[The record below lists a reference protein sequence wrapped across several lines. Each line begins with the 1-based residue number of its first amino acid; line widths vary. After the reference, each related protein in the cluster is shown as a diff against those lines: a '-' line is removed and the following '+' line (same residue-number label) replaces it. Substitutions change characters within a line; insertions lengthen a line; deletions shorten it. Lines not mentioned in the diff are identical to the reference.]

1 VALSVGLATTVI
13 AQEADA
19 DQAKALLKQGVS
31 QFEARNYQQAKAAL
45 LKAAGL
51 KAVTGDQKKTLD
63 DYLVRVDPAIRKQ
76 RSALEA
82 YRAGEK
88 ALKSGDLAEAKKQFS
103 VAASS
108 EFLRDAE
115 IKDAKAEL
123 TAVEYKIKAVNAAK
137 SAAAPAVKTAPPVAA
152 VVTEPAVE
160 PVTTIT
166 EPVVVTPAPVAV
178 TEPVAVAVTPTVTT
192 VATPEPVVVT
202 VAPPTPKPVV
212 AVEPVVVA
220 VTPPAAPKTVTTTP
234 EPVVVAVTPVTTPKP
249 VAVTVAAPAPKPVAV
264 PTKSDPLLTVVD
276 VVDPVAAPATTV
288 TTPAVTPVT
297 TPATTPVSDPVV
309 VEVKPNTN
317 MLANGD
323 ARKKKAAAEHLA
335 AGRRMLDSG
344 NSAGAVSE
352 LQTAVAL
359 DPTSDEAR
367 KLLSLAT
374 NLSSSSAG
382 GGGVLNKL
390 IQRQNVMRGEATM
403 EYEKSMQRSKELM
416 ASADSEADFTDSIEA
431 AKTAGNIVDT
441 SKSLFTAD
449 KYRQMQTAVTKQIE
463 WVGLNRDKWI
473 AGKAKI
479 EQDQIQAA
487 KTSLILQNENKRNRR
502 IGDLTTKAKAL
513 AAGRNYAGA
522 IEELK
527 QILILDPDNRWA
539 NENRDLLENFTLVQE
554 ERGLIKDVH
563 RESTIAQLDIR
574 RSEIPWHQIVR
585 YPKTWKEIT
594 NKRKPFDARSQA
606 ETEMDRVVR
615 KQLDATLTKLEF
627 EDMEL
632 SQVFQFLR
640 DVSGANIHVK
650 WKALALESI
659 EPATTVN
666 VHLTNVTFRKALDT
680 ILEDVATGGDPGIGE
695 TGLGYVIDEGVIT
708 ISTKADLGKQTV
720 VRVYDIRDMIV
731 RVPMFEGPR
740 LGRSTKGAGDSSSN
754 SSGLF
759 DPGAGGGDTG
769 AGLEGD
775 LKSRTEIIGEIKT
788 LVTETVDRDS
798 WRDAGG
804 EAGAISE
811 IGGQL
816 VITQTIE
823 NHDSI
828 VELIGK
834 LREARALEVSIEAR
848 FITVSSGFLNRV
860 GIDLDFYF
868 NLGPKFIPPTGVTTP
883 LTGGGRPMMG
893 ALQNGQGAGLNATLP
908 AFTNAIG
915 SGGTGVASLLSAG
928 GVGAAAAD
936 SAFSFGG
943 AFLDDVQVSFLIEA
957 TQAHDMTRM
966 LTAPRITL
974 FNGQRAYISLSTEET
989 YVSGT
994 ESQVAGGGGDG
1005 GFGAQAQDIETDT
1018 VTSGTVLDVEA
1029 TVSADRR
1036 YVTMTIRPQ
1045 VSTSDLTNQVN
1056 VNPQAGAIDIPGQ
1069 VGQQEMLVTLP
1080 RITTQDL
1087 QTTVSVPDG
1096 GTLLLGGQ
1104 KTSNT
1109 VERELGVPVL
1119 SKVPFLRRLF
1129 TNTGD
1134 VRDESTLMIMV
1145 RPSIIIQSEKELEVN
1160 P

>member
-1 VALSVGLATTVI
+1 MVFLHRFICITVLVALMAGLTTTTF

-19 DQAKALLKQGVS
+19 DKAKALLTQGIS
-31 QFEARNYQQAKAAL
+31 QFEARNYQQAKAVL
-45 LKAAGL
+45 LKAAEL
-51 KAVTGDQKKTLD
+51 KALTGDDKTKLD

-76 RSALEA
+76 RAALEA

-88 ALKSGDLAEAKKQFS
+88 ARKAGDLTEAKKQFTIA
-103 VAASS
+103 VSS
-108 EFLRDAE
+108 KFLRLAE

-123 TAVEYKIKAVNAAK
+123 AVVDFKIKAAAAAAK
-137 SAAAPAVKTAPPVAA
+137 PATKTPAVAPKPATKTP
-152 VVTEPAVE
+152 
-160 PVTTIT
+160 TIT
-166 EPVVVTPAPVAV
+166 
-178 TEPVAVAVTPTVTT
+178 PVAVAV
-192 VATPEPVVVT
+192 A
-202 VAPPTPKPVV
+202 K
-212 AVEPVVVA
+212 
-220 VTPPAAPKTVTTTP
+220 
-234 EPVVVAVTPVTTPKP
+234 
-249 VAVTVAAPAPKPVAV
+249 
-264 PTKSDPLLTVVD
+264 
-276 VVDPVAAPATTV
+276 PATK
-288 TTPAVTPVT
+288 TPAVTPK
-297 TPATTPVSDPVV
+297 PATKKVTVTPVAAVAPNPA
-309 VEVKPNTN
+309 VKAQPNL
-317 MLANGD
+317 LANAA

-335 AGRRMLDSG
+335 NGKALLDGG
-344 NSAGAVSE
+344 NSSGAVGE

-359 DPTSDEAR
+359 DPSLTEAKKLLALAR
-367 KLLSLAT
+367 KLSA
-374 NLSSSSAG
+374 SSG

-390 IQRQNVMRGEATM
+390 IQRNNVMRGEATM
-403 EYEKSMQRSKELM
+403 EYQKSMQRSKELM
-416 ASADSEADFTDSIEA
+416 ASADSEADFTAATEA
-431 AKTAGNIVDT
+431 AKSAGNVVDT
-441 SKSLFTAD
+441 SKSLFSSD
-449 KYRQMQTAVTKQIE
+449 QYRQMQAAVSRQIE
-463 WVGLNRDKWI
+463 WIATNRTKWI
-473 AGKAKI
+473 KQK
-479 EQDQIQAA
+479 EVQERKQIQDA
-487 KTSLILQNENKRNRR
+487 KTRLIQLNEAKRRRR
-502 IGDLTTKAKAL
+502 ISDLTTRARAL
-513 AAGRNYAGA
+513 ESGRNFGA
-522 IEELK
+522 ALEELK
-527 QILILDPDNRWA
+527 QIKILDPQNRWA
-539 NENRDLLENFTLVQE
+539 NEHMELLQNFTQLE
-554 ERGLIKDVH
+554 SEKGLLKDVY
-563 RESTIAQLDIR
+563 RETNLAQLDII
-574 RSEIPWHQIVR
+574 RSEIPWHLLVT
-585 YPKTWKEIT
+585 YPKDWKEIT
-594 NKRKPFDARSQA
+594 IRRKPFDARSQA
-606 ETEMDRVVR
+606 ETEMDRIVR
-615 KQLDATLTKLEF
+615 KQLDTRVSKLDF

-632 SQVFQFLR
+632 TQVFQFLR

-650 WKALALESI
+650 WRALALESI

-666 VHLTNVTFRKALDT
+666 VHLSSVTFRKALDT
-680 ILEDVATGGDPGIGE
+680 ILEDVATGGEPGVSE

-740 LGRSTKGAGDSSSN
+740 LGRSTKGAGDESSS
-754 SSGLF
+754 STGLF

-769 AGLEGD
+769 SGLEGD

-788 LVTETVDRDS
+788 LITDTVDRDS

-804 EAGAISE
+804 EAGAVSE

-868 NLGPKFIPPTGVTTP
+868 NLGPKFISPTT
-883 LTGGGRPMMG
+883 LTVPTAFPNAMG
-893 ALQNGQGAGLNATLP
+893 AIQNGQTATTMDPALP
-908 AFTNAIG
+908 AFTNTIG
-915 SGGTGVASLLSAG
+915 SGGTGIASLLGAA
-928 GVGAAAAD
+928 GAAA
-936 SAFSFGG
+936 SPAFSFGG
-943 AFLDDVQVSFLIEA
+943 QFLDDVQVSFLIEA
-957 TQAHDMTRM
+957 TQAHDMTRT

-989 YVSGT
+989 YISGT
-994 ESQVAGGGGDG
+994 ESQVSSGGGIG
-1005 GFGAQAQDIETDT
+1005 GAGASARDVETDT

-1045 VSTSDLTNQVN
+1045 VSTSDLTNTVN
-1056 VNPQAGAIDIPGQ
+1056 VNPNAAVPDPDDPNLPVGGQ
-1069 VGQQEMLVTLP
+1069 SPIFVTLP
-1080 RITTQDL
+1080 KITTQDL

-1104 KTSNT
+1104 KVSNT